1 MYVYMRIKSQNIY
14 IRTPKTNYYIGSE
27 SFGKYMY
34 SGLMSTRNKIV
45 SNTGSISVRQKFVI
59 IRKNKEDY

>member
-1 MYVYMRIKSQNIY
+1 MRIKSQNIY